1 MVIKNAYHTQTTTRI
16 SIGVMAISNGRSQID
31 FLIESKP
38 VEQKFWVWESDRRD
52 GGVGNEEISELGTG
66 TWFSA

>member
-1 MVIKNAYHTQTTTRI
+1 
-16 SIGVMAISNGRSQID
+16 MAISNGRSQID